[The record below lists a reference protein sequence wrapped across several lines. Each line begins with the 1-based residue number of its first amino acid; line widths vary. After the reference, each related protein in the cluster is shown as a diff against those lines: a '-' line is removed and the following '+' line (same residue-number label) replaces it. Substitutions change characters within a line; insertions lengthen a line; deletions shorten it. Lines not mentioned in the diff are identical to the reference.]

1 VLKTL
6 PAFAR
11 APAAPLLDVARFEHD
26 TPLGRFSYAEWRP
39 AHLAPLVELF
49 WYAQGTATFPRKRL
63 FPNGRIE
70 LLVNLGDPIRLVE
83 GVGSPVLKSGWLSG
97 LHARPVV
104 IECGGRTSTLGIRLK
119 PAGAFALLAR
129 PLRDISGWTLD
140 LGDVVGRAAEELA
153 ERCHEAN
160 STDERFRRAA
170 EWIEELTTRAAPGLG
185 SVAWTAARIERSA
198 GTASIGALREEAG
211 LSKNRLASA
220 FRDQIGLAPKVY
232 ARIFRFQ
239 RLLSLIHAG
248 APSLA
253 EAALDTGYYDQPHMT
268 ADFRELSGMAPRE
281 FLAASRYTH
290 TLSVAEAA
298 PARR

>member
-1 VLKTL
+1 VTI
-6 PAFAR
+6 P
-11 APAAPLLDVARFEHD
+11 APAPTTTAPLHGVVRFEHD
-26 TPLGRFSYAEWRP
+26 TPLGRFLYAEWRP
-39 AHLAPLVELF
+39 AHLAVFVDVF
-49 WYAQGTATFPRKRL
+49 WHARGSATFPRKRL

-97 LHARPVV
+97 MHAKPVV
-104 IECGGRTSTLGIRLK
+104 IECSGRVDTLGIRLK

-140 LGDVVGRAAEELA
+140 LADVVGRAAAELA
-153 ERCHEAN
+153 ERCFEAGT
-160 STDERFRRAA
+160 TDDRFRQAGA
-170 EWIEELTTRAAPGLG
+170 WLEERTAGAGSGLP

-211 LSKNRLASA
+211 LSKTRLASV
-220 FRDQIGLAPKVY
+220 FRDQVGLSPKVY

-239 RLLSLIHAG
+239 RLLSLIHEG

-253 EAALDTGYYDQPHMT
+253 SAALDTGYYDQPHMT
-268 ADFRELSGMAPRE
+268 AEFRELTGMAPRA
-281 FLAASRYTH
+281 FLAAARYTH
-290 TLSVAEAA
+290 TLSVAEGEPAA
-298 PARR
+298 R